1 MYANLKDFYSVNKK
15 TVSLSAYNHQALN
28 QRYKAHTCFYEIYGI
43 SKI

>member
-1 MYANLKDFYSVNKK
+1 MYANLTEFYSVNKK
-15 TVSLSAYNHQALN
+15 NYIFIAYNHQALN